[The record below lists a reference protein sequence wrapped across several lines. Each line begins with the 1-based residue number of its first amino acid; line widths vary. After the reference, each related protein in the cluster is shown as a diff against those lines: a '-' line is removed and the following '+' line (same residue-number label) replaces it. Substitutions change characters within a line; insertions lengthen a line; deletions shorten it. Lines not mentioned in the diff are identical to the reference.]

1 MNCLPD
7 TADGGELFLK
17 GVKMIKLIDIDKVRD
32 ALSKVV
38 FPDAAMH
45 EQIISIITG
54 ATANVDM
61 SERMVSLCEGEKIQT
76 LDNVISWPTIHVT
89 DDKNKSDFEQI
100 SKYWAEDYYDRS
112 STVPV
117 FRKVENFF

>member
-1 MNCLPD
+1 
-7 TADGGELFLK
+7 
-17 GVKMIKLIDIDKVRD
+17 MIKLIDIDKARE

-54 ATANVDM
+54 AAANVDM

-89 DDKNKSDFEQI
+89 YDKNKSDFEQI